1 MISRIWFKVASN
13 TGEFKGF
20 ILFCPNLFQLPISM
34 LMVRRSTAGE
44 CWWTWREAAPS
55 RVGCPGDLVS
65 ERDSWRERSLTLST
79 FAGGGLGSTRKGGAD
94 VNVRHS
100 GRDDRGRDRSRER
113 GERDRDRR
121 RDRSR
126 SRGERRPKRSR
137 SRERTRR
144 DRSRSRD
151 RRRRSR
157 SRDRKRNK
165 RSRSRSRDRE
175 RRREKR
181 DKAER
186 GGGGEGDGFR
196 VKEEPADSGYND
208 QYGNSFDY
216 EGVNVKQEKLEE
228 ENGSGGGGG
237 GGGDGVGGGGEANGS
252 NHEGQEEAE
261 YGY

>member
-1 MISRIWFKVASN
+1 MSQPIPAAYKHADGKKIDGRRVLVDVERGRTVKGWLPRRL
-13 TGEFKGF
+13 GEYERETAE
-20 ILFCPNLFQLPISM
+20 LR
-34 LMVRRSTAGE
+34 LM
-44 CWWTWREAAPS
+44 
-55 RVGCPGDLVS
+55 
-65 ERDSWRERSLTLST
+65 LTL
-79 FAGGGLGSTRKGGAD
+79 AGGGLGSTRKGGAD

-113 GERDRDRR
+113 DRDRDRR

-126 SRGERRPKRSR
+126 SKDRRKRSR
-137 SRERTRR
+137 SRERGRR

-157 SRDRKRNK
+157 SRDRKRSK

-175 RRREKR
+175 RRRERR

-186 GGGGEGDGFR
+186 GGGAGGEGDGFR

-216 EGVNVKQEKLEE
+216 QGVNVKQEKLEE
-228 ENGSGGGGG
+228 ENG
-237 GGGDGVGGGGEANGS
+237 EAANGS
-252 NHEGQEEAE
+252 NHDGQEAQ
-261 YGY
+261 YDGY